1 MAALS
6 LDTPSLRL
14 VLEST
19 EAVLA
24 RLDAMPAPDR
34 AEVSPE
40 WIERIRNA
48 PAPGP
53 WTHGFAMVERATGA
67 DVGSCA
73 FKGPPDAEG
82 IVEIAYGVNE
92 GYRGRGYAK
101 ESAAALVGYAF
112 NAGGASVVRAHTRPD
127 NQASSRVLAAVGF
140 RRLGEVIDPED
151 GLVCRWELR
160 DR

>member
-1 MAALS
+1 VAGLS

-19 EAVLA
+19 EAILA
-24 RLDAMPAPDR
+24 RFDAMSAADR
-34 AEVSPE
+34 AEVSPD
-40 WIERIRNA
+40 WIARIRNA
-48 PAPGP
+48 PAPSP
-53 WTHGFAMVERATGA
+53 WTHGFAMVERMTGA

-82 IVEIAYGVNE
+82 IVEIAYGVSE
-92 GYRGRGYAK
+92 AYRGRGYAK

-112 NAGGASVVRAHTRPD
+112 TEGSASVVRAHTKPD
-127 NQASSRVLAAVGF
+127 NEASARVLVAAGF
-140 RRLGEVIDPED
+140 EKLGEVIDPED
-151 GLVCRWELR
+151 GLVWRWELR

>member
-1 MAALS
+1 VAGLS

-24 RLDAMPAPDR
+24 RIDAMPAADR
-34 AEVSPE
+34 AEVSPD
-40 WIERIRNA
+40 WIARIRNA
-48 PAPGP
+48 PTPSP
-53 WTHGFAMVERATGA
+53 WTHGFAMVERMTGA

-82 IVEIAYGVNE
+82 IVEIAYGVSE
-92 GYRGRGYAK
+92 AYRGRGYAK
-101 ESAAALVGYAF
+101 ESAVALVGYAF
-112 NAGGASVVRAHTRPD
+112 TEGGASVVRAHTKPD
-127 NQASSRVLAAVGF
+127 NEASARVLVAAGF
-140 RRLGEVIDPED
+140 EKLGEVIDSED
-151 GLVCRWELR
+151 GLVWRWELR